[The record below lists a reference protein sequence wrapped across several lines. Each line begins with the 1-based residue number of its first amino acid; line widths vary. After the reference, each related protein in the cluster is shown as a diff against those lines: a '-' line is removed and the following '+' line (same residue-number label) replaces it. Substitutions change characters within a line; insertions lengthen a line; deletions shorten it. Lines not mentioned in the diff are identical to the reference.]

1 VKVQENWIGLKMSHE
16 KDLLHHN
23 LYSHVKVCPKCLGT
37 RKLDWVEVVTGK
49 KEPEIEF
56 WNPPGGFTRAR
67 TLVKSLKYKPIKGGE

>member
-1 VKVQENWIGLKMSHE
+1 MKKTSSTTTCIHMSRFAQNVSGL
-16 KDLLHHN
+16 
-23 LYSHVKVCPKCLGT
+23 
-37 RKLDWVEVVTGK
+37 KLDWVEVVTGK